1 LDKIDGLLRLNK
13 IDEILEINDQTL
25 LLEGLRLREKEILML
40 RNIWMKLRDRR
51 INRK

>member
-1 LDKIDGLLRLNK
+1 MDKIDGLLRLNK